1 MTSAKRLLT
10 AELVVCVLPCTILWV
25 ITAPAMV
32 LVLIKAGPAGSAF
45 GWFTLWVVGG
55 LLGLVAVWA
64 AALNEAGGQR
74 ALVSSWQWV
83 GLIAGI
89 ATSLSLVV
97 PELMGTPTLQLH
109 GVIQVVV
116 VLPSITALR
125 LVARHE
131 WRASAE
137 RTG

>member
-1 MTSAKRLLT
+1 
-10 AELVVCVLPCTILWV
+10 
-25 ITAPAMV
+25 MV
-32 LVLIKAGPAGSAF
+32 LVLIKAGPGGSAF
-45 GWFTLWVVGG
+45 GWFTLWIAGG
-55 LLGLVAVWA
+55 LLGLLAVWSA
-64 AALNEAGGQR
+64 AFNEAGGQR

-83 GLIAGI
+83 GLIAGV

-97 PELMGTPTLQLH
+97 PELIGAPTLQLH

-125 LVARHE
+125 LVARRGG
-131 WRASAE
+131 RASAE